1 LVETVEIKKF
11 LDLRLIGIIGSILM
25 ILSQFLSWFS
35 GISLFSIYL
44 IMISFSLEDSFLFL
58 FPLISGSITLVG
70 TLLILFK
77 GEYKINSV
85 IIIFIGLGFFLI
97 FLVELIPQDLPYIGS
112 AEIGFYLSVVG
123 ALLVLFDII
132 NILIQRRIGDVE

>member
-1 LVETVEIKKF
+1 VEMVEIKKIF
-11 LDLRLIGIIGSILM
+11 DLRLLGIIGSILM
-25 ILSQFLSWFS
+25 ILSQFLSWYS

-44 IMISFSLEDSFLFL
+44 IMISFSLGDSFLFL

-77 GEYKINSV
+77 GEYKVNSV

-97 FLVELIPQDLPYIGS
+97 FLVELIPQDLPYMGTV
-112 AEIGFYLSVVG
+112 EIGFYLSVVG
-123 ALLVLFDII
+123 AILVLLDII

>member
-1 LVETVEIKKF
+1 MEMVEIKKIF
-11 LDLRLIGIIGSILM
+11 DLRLLGIIGSILM
-25 ILSQFLSWFS
+25 ILSQFLSWYS

-44 IMISFSLEDSFLFL
+44 IMISFSLGDSFLFL

-77 GEYKINSV
+77 GEYKVNSV

-97 FLVELIPQDLPYIGS
+97 FLVELIPQDLPYMGTV
-112 AEIGFYLSVVG
+112 EIGFYLSVVG
-123 ALLVLFDII
+123 AILVLLDII

>member
-1 LVETVEIKKF
+1 VEMVEIKKIF
-11 LDLRLIGIIGSILM
+11 DLRLIGIIGSILM
-25 ILSQFLSWFS
+25 ILSQFLSWYS

-44 IMISFSLEDSFLFL
+44 IMISFSLGDSFLFL

-70 TLLILFK
+70 TLLILLK
-77 GEYKINSV
+77 GEYKVNSV

-97 FLVELIPQDLPYIGS
+97 FLVELIPQDLPYMGTV
-112 AEIGFYLSVVG
+112 EIGFYLSVVG